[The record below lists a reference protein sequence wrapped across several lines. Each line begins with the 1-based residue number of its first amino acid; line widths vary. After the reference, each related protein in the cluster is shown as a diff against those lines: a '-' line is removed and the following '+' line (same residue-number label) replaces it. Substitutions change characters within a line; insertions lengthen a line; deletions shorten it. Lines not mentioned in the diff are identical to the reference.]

1 MKSIIMICLIIA
13 LILCCIALLLAVL
26 DLVVTVAERITDFI
40 RQKKITRKV
49 ESLCK
54 SSSRTGR

>member
-26 DLVVTVAERITDFI
+26 DLIVTVAKHITDFI
-40 RQKKITRKV
+40 HWKKH
-49 ESLCK
+49 
-54 SSSRTGR
+54 